1 MKNFLSI
8 GALSLFF
15 LLTSTALKA
24 QDANAYFVGQWDIV
38 VKGTPEGDVILHAL
52 IESKEGK
59 LAGSYVKEVDGKKEE
74 PVTMKSVEIKGQEV
88 VLAFNV
94 AGYDVTMNLMKKD
107 EDHAD
112 GNMMGMFECKGTKV
126 KSK

>member
-1 MKNFLSI
+1 MKNILSI

-24 QDANAYFVGQWDIV
+24 QDSNAYFVGKWDIM
-38 VKGTPEGDVILHAL
+38 VKGTPEGDVVLHAL
-52 IESKEGK
+52 IDSKEEK
-59 LAGSYVKEVDGKKEE
+59 LSGSYVKEVDGKKEE
-74 PVTMKSVEIKGQEV
+74 PVMMKSVEIKGQEV
-88 VLAFNV
+88 ILAFTI
-94 AGYDVTMNLMKKD
+94 AGYDVTMNLIKKD

-112 GNMMGMFECKGTKV
+112 GNMMGMFECKATKV